1 MMKTISYRNHTG
13 WTDVRKAKKRE
24 EQRNEK
30 SLKYGN
36 NAP

>member
-1 MMKTISYRNHTG
+1 MMKTISYFNHTV

-24 EQRNEK
+24 EQQYEK
-30 SLKYGN
+30 SLKYGS